1 MEKYETKTYKDVFY
15 FKYNEMAETVE
26 EAKQQADVVR
36 RAINQPGIHKF
47 LNDNSNIHSVAKPE
61 VNEVWSELMS
71 WVSDNVEKNATVA
84 PNVALK
90 MQLNRLSKKAGTYE
104 RVRAFTTLEDALQFM
119 DIPEMKI

>member
-26 EAKQQADVVR
+26 EAKQQAEVVR
-36 RAINQPGIHKF
+36 RAINQPGINKF

-61 VNEVWSELMS
+61 VNEIWSELMS

-90 MQLNRLSKKAGTYE
+90 MQLNRLSKEAETYE